1 MPVPRR
7 DDRWGRKIDRTP
19 KKHHGFSQKKI
30 HGVPVEFFFLEQFFG
45 SRSVDIGEFTC
56 PGPHGPQTPASLL
69 HPPSWTPLTY
79 DLTPGNA
86 PNVEFSEK
94 PGGLGL

>member
-1 MPVPRR
+1 MGEKNRQ
-7 DDRWGRKIDRTP
+7 DTKKTP
-19 KKHHGFSQKKI
+19 WFFPKKI